1 MAVVAGAVVAAAAA
15 VAGVLVAV
23 GVAWGKGPSPAL
35 PLTQHR
41 VRHQQQRTVLQLHR
55 EHLALR
61 LQVAQAT
68 GRAMSD

>member
-23 GVAWGKGPSPAL
+23 DVVSPAL

-41 VRHQQQRTVLQLHR
+41 VRHRQQRTVAQGHR

-68 GRAMSD
+68 GRAMPD